1 MANFTSGVPA
11 GTASLANVQS
21 EFGGSNPISLSEYY
35 NSGVSVPASGQ
46 ISINDLRG
54 KYLYYGGGSFG
65 MQTISL
71 NDFNDKTAGYVTG
84 YGFSTA
90 HTTSHTWS
98 LNTGGITNN
107 QTGGLL
113 YHYNSGGVNAV
124 LIEGIYWA
132 YESSSWTMYM
142 KTFQYSSGSNGQ
154 TAMVGTQ
161 PYRHGIR
168 VQLGSSTIFDHN
180 FNINTTTEVVG
191 DMANRRVYK
200 IPWSTT
206 YGTPGNGVTA
216 NIQLKSSGF
225 PI

>member
-35 NSGVSVPASGQ
+35 NSGVSVPASGT

-54 KYLYYGGGSFG
+54 KLLYYGGGSLA
-65 MQTISL
+65 MQTLSL
-71 NDFNDKTAGYVTG
+71 TSFNDKTPTNGTG
-84 YGFSTA
+84 YGCSNIGSN
-90 HTTSHTWS
+90 SHTWS
-98 LNTGGITNN
+98 LNTGGLQNAN
-107 QTGGLL
+107 KVLN
-113 YHYNSGGVNAV
+113 HANSGGNGI
-124 LIEGIYWA
+124 LCEGIYWML
-132 YESSSWTMYM
+132 SSGAWTMYM
-142 KTFQYSSGSNGQ
+142 KTFQYTSGSNGQ
-154 TAMVGTQ
+154 TALGCTL

-168 VQLGSSTIFDHN
+168 VQLGSTTIFDHN

-191 DMANRRVYK
+191 DISNRRVYK

-206 YGTPGNGVTA
+206 YGTPGANVTM
-216 NIQLKSSGF
+216 NIQFKSSGF